1 VAIDSSASFSPEC
14 DSIDH
19 ENCVPISYVQR
30 VSNTCLEV
38 GLRLEARDPAEMTIA
53 GKFYDVRGMMAA
65 I

>member
-1 VAIDSSASFSPEC
+1 MAIEQRKFFPGVRLDRPRKLRPDF
-14 DSIDH
+14 
-19 ENCVPISYVQR
+19 VRQR

-38 GLRLEARDPAEMTIA
+38 GPRLEARDPAEMTIA